1 MKKKKSKKKIII
13 GAAAVL
19 VVAGGV
25 TVAGQRNSTENQIP
39 QVQVVIAEKGDVE
52 EIVDAT
58 GTVGSEEEK
67 TYYSPVNAELKTVSF
82 AQGDVVK
89 KGTKLIEFNTEDLEK
104 DNRKAELNLKSTKYD
119 TKDTRNK
126 SDKAEKKQKDA
137 KKNVQELEKK
147 IKDKKAYVSSLKS
160 QISAAATAAQ
170 REAAAQA
177 IIGAAAVLVVAGG
190 VTVAGQRN
198 STENQIP
205 QVQVV
210 IAEKGD
216 VEEIVDAT
224 GTVGSEE
231 EKTYYS
237 PVNAEL
243 KTVSFAQGD
252 VVKKGTKLIEFN
264 TEDLEK
270 DNRKA
275 ELNLKSTK
283 YDTKDTRNKSDKAE
297 KKQKDAK
304 KNVQELEKKIKDKK
318 AYVSSLKSQI
328 SAAATAAQREAA
340 AQASAQAAAQA
351 QAQQQEAQAKAQAEA
366 KKQEEIQ
373 SKYQAALY
381 TYKTETLPQY
391 QQQLSD
397 LNAQYNQ
404 AQSDYNQADTTYQMA
419 FATWQADPSDENTQ
433 ALDNAETARTQAQLA
448 MQQAQQTYNDL
459 KQQTP
464 KMPVLSDFT
473 ESSADYSWGI
483 SDGSDA
489 DDSDGEDSSSY
500 GYDYSGSD
508 GGTVTAD
515 TSALESALETAS
527 DELAELQS
535 DLASEKAIAEA
546 DSTSLTKEEKEKLK
560 VTDNLSEL
568 DAKSAEE
575 LVKEGKK
582 GITAEFNG
590 IISKADIKQGA
601 AVTQGME
608 LFTIENTD
616 KASVDVTLSKYDY
629 NTVKE
634 GQSVEITLGDNT
646 YQGTVTKMSHIAVQN
661 EKGTPVISA
670 TVSIDNPDEDIFLG
684 VDAKVKIYAASAK
697 NVVTLPVEVVNIGKE
712 GSFCYVI
719 EDGLVTK
726 RNITTGISSEDYVEI
741 TDGIKEGEEVI
752 ADLGDYTE
760 GMEVQAVPEQTGE
773 DADE

>member
-25 TVAGQRNSTENQIP
+25 TVAGQRNSKETQIP
-39 QVQVVIAEKGDVE
+39 QVPVVTAEMGDVE

-82 AQGDVVK
+82 SQGDVIK

-104 DNRKAELNLKSTKYD
+104 DNQKAELNLKSTKYD

-147 IKDKKAYVSSLKS
+147 IKDKKAYVASLKS
-160 QISAAATAAQ
+160 QISAATA
-170 REAAAQA
+170 
-177 IIGAAAVLVVAGG
+177 
-190 VTVAGQRN
+190 
-198 STENQIP
+198 
-205 QVQVV
+205 
-210 IAEKGD
+210 
-216 VEEIVDAT
+216 
-224 GTVGSEE
+224 
-231 EKTYYS
+231 
-237 PVNAEL
+237 
-243 KTVSFAQGD
+243 
-252 VVKKGTKLIEFN
+252 
-264 TEDLEK
+264 
-270 DNRKA
+270 
-275 ELNLKSTK
+275 
-283 YDTKDTRNKSDKAE
+283 
-297 KKQKDAK
+297 
-304 KNVQELEKKIKDKK
+304 
-318 AYVSSLKSQI
+318 
-328 SAAATAAQREAA
+328 AAQREAA

-366 KKQEEIQ
+366 KKQQEIQ
-373 SKYQAALY
+373 RKYQAALN

-391 QQQLSD
+391 QQKLSE
-397 LNAQYNQ
+397 LNSQYNQ
-404 AQSDYNQADTTYQMA
+404 AQSTYNQADTAYQMA
-419 FATWQADPSDENTQ
+419 FATWQADPSDENIQTLN
-433 ALDNAETARTQAQLA
+433 AAETSRTQAQIA
-448 MQQAQQTYNDL
+448 MQQAKQAYEDY

-464 KMPVLSDFT
+464 QMPDLSDFT
-473 ESSADYSWGI
+473 QNSSGSLEEFTDGTEDDISEDDTASGDY
-483 SDGSDA
+483 A
-489 DDSDGEDSSSY
+489 
-500 GYDYSGSD
+500 YSGSD
-508 GGTVTAD
+508 SSAVTAD
-515 TSALESALETAS
+515 TSALESALESAS

-568 DAKSAEE
+568 EAKSAKE
-575 LVKEGKK
+575 LVEEGKK

-590 IISKADIKQGA
+590 IVSKADIKQGA
-601 AVTQGME
+601 AATQGME
-608 LFTIENTD
+608 LFTIQNTD

-629 NTVKE
+629 DTVKE
-634 GQSVEITLGDNT
+634 GQSAEITLGDNT

-670 TVSIDNPDEDIFLG
+670 TVSINDPDDDIFLG
-684 VDAKVKIYAASAK
+684 VDAKVKIHAASAK
-697 NVVTLPVEVVNIGKE
+697 NVVTLPVEVVNIGKD

-726 RNITTGISSEDYVEI
+726 RDITTGISSEDYVEVI
-741 TDGIKEGEEVI
+741 DGIKEGEEVI
-752 ADLGDYTE
+752 SDLGDYTE
-760 GMEVQAVPEQTGE
+760 GMEVQAVSEQTGE

>member
-25 TVAGQRNSTENQIP
+25 TVAGQRDSKETQIP
-39 QVQVVIAEKGDVE
+39 QVPVVTAEMGDVE

-82 AQGDVVK
+82 SQGDVIK

-104 DNRKAELNLKSTKYD
+104 DNQKAELNLKSTKYD

-147 IKDKKAYVSSLKS
+147 IKDKKAYVASLKS
-160 QISAAATAAQ
+160 QISAATA
-170 REAAAQA
+170 
-177 IIGAAAVLVVAGG
+177 
-190 VTVAGQRN
+190 
-198 STENQIP
+198 
-205 QVQVV
+205 
-210 IAEKGD
+210 
-216 VEEIVDAT
+216 
-224 GTVGSEE
+224 
-231 EKTYYS
+231 
-237 PVNAEL
+237 
-243 KTVSFAQGD
+243 
-252 VVKKGTKLIEFN
+252 
-264 TEDLEK
+264 
-270 DNRKA
+270 
-275 ELNLKSTK
+275 
-283 YDTKDTRNKSDKAE
+283 
-297 KKQKDAK
+297 
-304 KNVQELEKKIKDKK
+304 
-318 AYVSSLKSQI
+318 
-328 SAAATAAQREAA
+328 AAQREAA

-366 KKQEEIQ
+366 KKQQEIQ
-373 SKYQAALY
+373 RKYQAALN

-391 QQQLSD
+391 QQKLSE
-397 LNAQYNQ
+397 LNSQYNQ
-404 AQSDYNQADTTYQMA
+404 AQSTYNQADTAYQMA
-419 FATWQADPSDENTQ
+419 FATWQADPSDENIQ
-433 ALDNAETARTQAQLA
+433 ALNAAETSRTQAQIA
-448 MQQAQQTYNDL
+448 MQQAKQAYEDY

-464 KMPVLSDFT
+464 QMPDLSDFT
-473 ESSADYSWGI
+473 QNSSGSLEEFTDGTEDDTSEEDTASGDY
-483 SDGSDA
+483 A
-489 DDSDGEDSSSY
+489 
-500 GYDYSGSD
+500 YSGSD
-508 GGTVTAD
+508 SSAVTAD
-515 TSALESALETAS
+515 TSALESALESAS

-568 DAKSAEE
+568 DAKSAKE
-575 LVKEGKK
+575 LVEEGKK

-590 IISKADIKQGA
+590 IVSKADIKQGA

-608 LFTIENTD
+608 LFTIQNTD

-629 NTVKE
+629 DTVKE
-634 GQSVEITLGDNT
+634 GQSAEITLGDNT

-670 TVSIDNPDEDIFLG
+670 TVSINDPDDDIFLG
-684 VDAKVKIYAASAK
+684 VDAKVKIHAASAK
-697 NVVTLPVEVVNIGKE
+697 NVVTLPVEVVNIGKD

-726 RNITTGISSEDYVEI
+726 RDITTGISSEDYVEVI
-741 TDGIKEGEEVI
+741 DGIKEGEEVI
-752 ADLGDYTE
+752 SDLGDYTE
-760 GMEVQAVPEQTGE
+760 GMEVQAVSEQTGE

>member
-25 TVAGQRNSTENQIP
+25 TVAGQRNSKDTQIP
-39 QVQVVIAEKGDVE
+39 QVPVVTAEMGEVE

-82 AQGDVVK
+82 SQGDVIK

-104 DNRKAELNLKSTKYD
+104 DNQKAELNLKSTKYD

-147 IKDKKAYVSSLKS
+147 IKDKKAYVASLKS
-160 QISAAATAAQ
+160 QISVATA
-170 REAAAQA
+170 
-177 IIGAAAVLVVAGG
+177 
-190 VTVAGQRN
+190 
-198 STENQIP
+198 
-205 QVQVV
+205 
-210 IAEKGD
+210 
-216 VEEIVDAT
+216 
-224 GTVGSEE
+224 
-231 EKTYYS
+231 
-237 PVNAEL
+237 
-243 KTVSFAQGD
+243 
-252 VVKKGTKLIEFN
+252 
-264 TEDLEK
+264 
-270 DNRKA
+270 
-275 ELNLKSTK
+275 
-283 YDTKDTRNKSDKAE
+283 
-297 KKQKDAK
+297 
-304 KNVQELEKKIKDKK
+304 
-318 AYVSSLKSQI
+318 
-328 SAAATAAQREAA
+328 AAQREAA

-366 KKQEEIQ
+366 KKQQEIQ
-373 SKYQAALY
+373 RKYQAALN

-391 QQQLSD
+391 QQKLSE
-397 LNAQYNQ
+397 LNSQYNQ
-404 AQSDYNQADTTYQMA
+404 AQSTYNQADTAYQMA
-419 FATWQADPSDENTQ
+419 FATWQADPSDENIQ
-433 ALDNAETARTQAQLA
+433 ALNAAETSRTQAQIA
-448 MQQAQQTYNDL
+448 MQQAKQAYEDY

-464 KMPVLSDFT
+464 QMPDLADFT
-473 ESSADYSWGI
+473 QNSSGSLEEFTDGTEDDTSEEDTASGDY
-483 SDGSDA
+483 A
-489 DDSDGEDSSSY
+489 
-500 GYDYSGSD
+500 YSGSD
-508 GGTVTAD
+508 SSAVTAD
-515 TSALESALETAS
+515 TSALESALESAS

-568 DAKSAEE
+568 DAKSAKE
-575 LVKEGKK
+575 LVEEGKT

-590 IISKADIKQGA
+590 IVSKADIKQGA

-608 LFTIENTD
+608 LFTIQNTD

-629 NTVKE
+629 DTVKE
-634 GQSVEITLGDNT
+634 GQSAEITLGDNT

-670 TVSIDNPDEDIFLG
+670 TISINDPDDDIFLG
-684 VDAKVKIYAASAK
+684 VDAKVKIHAASAK
-697 NVVTLPVEVVNIGKE
+697 NVVTLPVEVVNIGKD

-726 RNITTGISSEDYVEI
+726 RDITTGISSEDYVEVI
-741 TDGIKEGEEVI
+741 DGIKEGEEVI
-752 ADLGDYTE
+752 SDLGDYTE
-760 GMEVQAVPEQTGE
+760 GMEVQAVSEQTGE

>member
-25 TVAGQRNSTENQIP
+25 TVAGQRNSKDTQIP
-39 QVQVVIAEKGDVE
+39 QVPVVTAEMGEVE

-82 AQGDVVK
+82 SQGDVIK

-104 DNRKAELNLKSTKYD
+104 DNQKAELNLKSTKYD

-147 IKDKKAYVSSLKS
+147 IKDKKAYVASLKS
-160 QISAAATAAQ
+160 QISVATA
-170 REAAAQA
+170 
-177 IIGAAAVLVVAGG
+177 
-190 VTVAGQRN
+190 
-198 STENQIP
+198 
-205 QVQVV
+205 
-210 IAEKGD
+210 
-216 VEEIVDAT
+216 
-224 GTVGSEE
+224 
-231 EKTYYS
+231 
-237 PVNAEL
+237 
-243 KTVSFAQGD
+243 
-252 VVKKGTKLIEFN
+252 
-264 TEDLEK
+264 
-270 DNRKA
+270 
-275 ELNLKSTK
+275 
-283 YDTKDTRNKSDKAE
+283 
-297 KKQKDAK
+297 
-304 KNVQELEKKIKDKK
+304 
-318 AYVSSLKSQI
+318 
-328 SAAATAAQREAA
+328 AAQREAA

-366 KKQEEIQ
+366 KKQQEIQ
-373 SKYQAALY
+373 RKYQAALN

-391 QQQLSD
+391 QQKLSE
-397 LNAQYNQ
+397 LNSQYNQ
-404 AQSDYNQADTTYQMA
+404 AQSTYNQADTAYQMA
-419 FATWQADPSDENTQ
+419 FATWHADPSDENIQ
-433 ALDNAETARTQAQLA
+433 ALNAAETSRTQAQIA
-448 MQQAQQTYNDL
+448 MQQAKQAYEDY

-464 KMPVLSDFT
+464 QMPDLADFT
-473 ESSADYSWGI
+473 QNSSGFLEEFTDGTEDDTSEEDTASGDY
-483 SDGSDA
+483 A
-489 DDSDGEDSSSY
+489 
-500 GYDYSGSD
+500 YSGSD
-508 GGTVTAD
+508 SSAVTAD
-515 TSALESALETAS
+515 TSALESALESAS

-568 DAKSAEE
+568 DAKSAKE
-575 LVKEGKK
+575 LVEEGKK

-590 IISKADIKQGA
+590 IVSKADIKQGA

-608 LFTIENTD
+608 LFTIQNTD

-629 NTVKE
+629 DTVKE
-634 GQSVEITLGDNT
+634 GQSAEITLGDNT

-670 TVSIDNPDEDIFLG
+670 TVSINDPDDDIFLG
-684 VDAKVKIYAASAK
+684 VDAKVKIHAASAK
-697 NVVTLPVEVVNIGKE
+697 NVVTLPVEVVNIGKD

-726 RNITTGISSEDYVEI
+726 RDITTGISSEDYVEVI
-741 TDGIKEGEEVI
+741 DGIKEGEEVI
-752 ADLGDYTE
+752 SDLGDYTE
-760 GMEVQAVPEQTGE
+760 GMEVQAVSEQTGE

>member
-25 TVAGQRNSTENQIP
+25 TVAGQRNSKETQIP
-39 QVQVVIAEKGDVE
+39 QVPVVTAEMGDVE

-82 AQGDVVK
+82 SQGDVIK

-104 DNRKAELNLKSTKYD
+104 DNQKAELNLKSTKYD

-147 IKDKKAYVSSLKS
+147 IKDKKAYVASLKS
-160 QISAAATAAQ
+160 QISAATA
-170 REAAAQA
+170 
-177 IIGAAAVLVVAGG
+177 
-190 VTVAGQRN
+190 
-198 STENQIP
+198 
-205 QVQVV
+205 
-210 IAEKGD
+210 
-216 VEEIVDAT
+216 
-224 GTVGSEE
+224 
-231 EKTYYS
+231 
-237 PVNAEL
+237 
-243 KTVSFAQGD
+243 
-252 VVKKGTKLIEFN
+252 
-264 TEDLEK
+264 
-270 DNRKA
+270 
-275 ELNLKSTK
+275 
-283 YDTKDTRNKSDKAE
+283 
-297 KKQKDAK
+297 
-304 KNVQELEKKIKDKK
+304 
-318 AYVSSLKSQI
+318 
-328 SAAATAAQREAA
+328 AAQREAA

-366 KKQEEIQ
+366 KKQQEIQ
-373 SKYQAALY
+373 RKYQAALN

-391 QQQLSD
+391 QQKLSE
-397 LNAQYNQ
+397 LNSQYNQ
-404 AQSDYNQADTTYQMA
+404 AQSTYNQADTAYQMA
-419 FATWQADPSDENTQ
+419 FATWQADPSDENIQTLN
-433 ALDNAETARTQAQLA
+433 AAETSRTQAQIA
-448 MQQAQQTYNDL
+448 MQQAKQAYEDY

-464 KMPVLSDFT
+464 QMPDLSDFT
-473 ESSADYSWGI
+473 QNSSGSLEEFT
-483 SDGSDA
+483 DGTE
-489 DDSDGEDSSSY
+489 DDSSEDDTASGDY
-500 GYDYSGSD
+500 AYSGSD
-508 GGTVTAD
+508 SSAVTAD
-515 TSALESALETAS
+515 TSALESALESAS

-568 DAKSAEE
+568 DAKSAKE
-575 LVKEGKK
+575 LVEEGKK

-590 IISKADIKQGA
+590 IVSKADIKQGA

-608 LFTIENTD
+608 LFTIQNTD

-629 NTVKE
+629 DTVKE
-634 GQSVEITLGDNT
+634 GQSAEITLGDNT

-670 TVSIDNPDEDIFLG
+670 TVSINDPDDDIFLG
-684 VDAKVKIYAASAK
+684 VDAKVKIHAASAK
-697 NVVTLPVEVVNIGKE
+697 NVVTLPVEVVNIGKD

-726 RNITTGISSEDYVEI
+726 RDITTGISSEDYVEVI
-741 TDGIKEGEEVI
+741 DGIKEGEEVI
-752 ADLGDYTE
+752 SDLGDYTE
-760 GMEVQAVPEQTGE
+760 GMEVQAVSEQTGE

>member
-25 TVAGQRNSTENQIP
+25 TVAGQRNSKETQIP
-39 QVQVVIAEKGDVE
+39 QVPVVTAEMGDVE

-82 AQGDVVK
+82 SQGDVIK

-104 DNRKAELNLKSTKYD
+104 DNQKAELNLKSTKYD

-147 IKDKKAYVSSLKS
+147 IKDKKAYVASLKS
-160 QISAAATAAQ
+160 QISAATA
-170 REAAAQA
+170 
-177 IIGAAAVLVVAGG
+177 
-190 VTVAGQRN
+190 
-198 STENQIP
+198 
-205 QVQVV
+205 
-210 IAEKGD
+210 
-216 VEEIVDAT
+216 
-224 GTVGSEE
+224 
-231 EKTYYS
+231 
-237 PVNAEL
+237 
-243 KTVSFAQGD
+243 
-252 VVKKGTKLIEFN
+252 
-264 TEDLEK
+264 
-270 DNRKA
+270 
-275 ELNLKSTK
+275 
-283 YDTKDTRNKSDKAE
+283 
-297 KKQKDAK
+297 
-304 KNVQELEKKIKDKK
+304 
-318 AYVSSLKSQI
+318 
-328 SAAATAAQREAA
+328 AAQREAA

-366 KKQEEIQ
+366 KKQQEIQ
-373 SKYQAALY
+373 RKYQAALN

-391 QQQLSD
+391 QQKLSE
-397 LNAQYNQ
+397 LNSQYNQ
-404 AQSDYNQADTTYQMA
+404 AQSTYNQADTAYQMA
-419 FATWQADPSDENTQ
+419 FATWQADPSDENIQ
-433 ALDNAETARTQAQLA
+433 ALNAAETSRTQAQIA
-448 MQQAQQTYNDL
+448 MQQAKQAYEDY

-464 KMPVLSDFT
+464 QMPDLADFT
-473 ESSADYSWGI
+473 QNSSGSLEEFTDGTEDDTSEEDTASGDY
-483 SDGSDA
+483 A
-489 DDSDGEDSSSY
+489 
-500 GYDYSGSD
+500 YSGSD
-508 GGTVTAD
+508 SSAVTVD
-515 TSALESALETAS
+515 TSALESALESAS

-568 DAKSAEE
+568 DAKSAKE
-575 LVKEGKK
+575 LVEEGKK

-590 IISKADIKQGA
+590 IVSKVDIKQGA
-601 AVTQGME
+601 AATQGME
-608 LFTIENTD
+608 LFTIQNTD

-629 NTVKE
+629 DTVKE
-634 GQSVEITLGDNT
+634 GQSAEITLGDNT

-670 TVSIDNPDEDIFLG
+670 TVSINDPDDDIFLG
-684 VDAKVKIYAASAK
+684 VDAKVKIHAASAK
-697 NVVTLPVEVVNIGKE
+697 NVVTLPVEVVNIGKD

-719 EDGLVTK
+719 EDGLVMK
-726 RNITTGISSEDYVEI
+726 RDITTGISSEDYVEVI
-741 TDGIKEGEEVI
+741 DGIKEGEEVI
-752 ADLGDYTE
+752 SDLGDYTE
-760 GMEVQAVPEQTGE
+760 GMEVQAVSEQTGE

>member
-25 TVAGQRNSTENQIP
+25 TVAGQRDSKETQIP
-39 QVQVVIAEKGDVE
+39 QVPVVTAEMGDVE

-82 AQGDVVK
+82 SQGDVIK

-104 DNRKAELNLKSTKYD
+104 DNQKAELNLKSTKYD

-147 IKDKKAYVSSLKS
+147 IKDKKAYVASLKS
-160 QISAAATAAQ
+160 QISAATA
-170 REAAAQA
+170 
-177 IIGAAAVLVVAGG
+177 
-190 VTVAGQRN
+190 
-198 STENQIP
+198 
-205 QVQVV
+205 
-210 IAEKGD
+210 
-216 VEEIVDAT
+216 
-224 GTVGSEE
+224 
-231 EKTYYS
+231 
-237 PVNAEL
+237 
-243 KTVSFAQGD
+243 
-252 VVKKGTKLIEFN
+252 
-264 TEDLEK
+264 
-270 DNRKA
+270 
-275 ELNLKSTK
+275 
-283 YDTKDTRNKSDKAE
+283 
-297 KKQKDAK
+297 
-304 KNVQELEKKIKDKK
+304 
-318 AYVSSLKSQI
+318 
-328 SAAATAAQREAA
+328 AAQREAA

-351 QAQQQEAQAKAQAEA
+351 QAQQQEAQVKAQAEA
-366 KKQEEIQ
+366 KKQQEIQ
-373 SKYQAALY
+373 RKYQAALN

-391 QQQLSD
+391 QQKLSE
-397 LNAQYNQ
+397 LNSQYNQ
-404 AQSDYNQADTTYQMA
+404 AQSTYNQADTAYQMA
-419 FATWQADPSDENTQ
+419 FATWQADPSDENIQ
-433 ALDNAETARTQAQLA
+433 ALNAAETSRTQAQIA
-448 MQQAQQTYNDL
+448 MQQAKQAYEDY

-464 KMPVLSDFT
+464 QMPDLSDFT
-473 ESSADYSWGI
+473 QNSSGSLEEFTDGTEDDTSEEDTASGDY
-483 SDGSDA
+483 A
-489 DDSDGEDSSSY
+489 
-500 GYDYSGSD
+500 YSGSD
-508 GGTVTAD
+508 SSAVTAD
-515 TSALESALETAS
+515 TSALESALESAS

-568 DAKSAEE
+568 DAKSAKE
-575 LVKEGKK
+575 LVEEGKK

-590 IISKADIKQGA
+590 IVSKADIKQGA

-608 LFTIENTD
+608 LFTIQNTD

-629 NTVKE
+629 DTVKE
-634 GQSVEITLGDNT
+634 GQSAEITLGDNT

-670 TVSIDNPDEDIFLG
+670 TVSINDPDDDIFLG
-684 VDAKVKIYAASAK
+684 VDAKVKIHAASAK
-697 NVVTLPVEVVNIGKE
+697 NVVTLPVEVVNIGKD

-726 RNITTGISSEDYVEI
+726 RDITTGISSEDYVEVI
-741 TDGIKEGEEVI
+741 DGIKEGEEVI
-752 ADLGDYTE
+752 SDLGDYTE
-760 GMEVQAVPEQTGE
+760 GMEVQAVSEQTGE

>member
-25 TVAGQRNSTENQIP
+25 TVAGQRNSKETQIP
-39 QVQVVIAEKGDVE
+39 QVPVVTAEMGDVE

-82 AQGDVVK
+82 SQGDVIK

-104 DNRKAELNLKSTKYD
+104 DNQKAELNLKSTKYD

-147 IKDKKAYVSSLKS
+147 IKDKKAYVASLKS
-160 QISAAATAAQ
+160 QISAATA
-170 REAAAQA
+170 
-177 IIGAAAVLVVAGG
+177 
-190 VTVAGQRN
+190 
-198 STENQIP
+198 
-205 QVQVV
+205 
-210 IAEKGD
+210 
-216 VEEIVDAT
+216 
-224 GTVGSEE
+224 
-231 EKTYYS
+231 
-237 PVNAEL
+237 
-243 KTVSFAQGD
+243 
-252 VVKKGTKLIEFN
+252 
-264 TEDLEK
+264 
-270 DNRKA
+270 
-275 ELNLKSTK
+275 
-283 YDTKDTRNKSDKAE
+283 
-297 KKQKDAK
+297 
-304 KNVQELEKKIKDKK
+304 
-318 AYVSSLKSQI
+318 
-328 SAAATAAQREAA
+328 AAQREAA

-366 KKQEEIQ
+366 KKQQEIQ
-373 SKYQAALY
+373 RKYQAALN

-391 QQQLSD
+391 QQKLSE
-397 LNAQYNQ
+397 LNSQYNQ
-404 AQSDYNQADTTYQMA
+404 AQSTYNQADTAYQMA
-419 FATWQADPSDENTQ
+419 FATWQADPSDENIQ
-433 ALDNAETARTQAQLA
+433 ALNAAETSRTQAQIA
-448 MQQAQQTYNDL
+448 MQQAKQAYEDY

-464 KMPVLSDFT
+464 QMPDLSDFT
-473 ESSADYSWGI
+473 QNSSGFLEEFTDGTEDDTSEEDTASGDY
-483 SDGSDA
+483 A
-489 DDSDGEDSSSY
+489 
-500 GYDYSGSD
+500 YSGSD
-508 GGTVTAD
+508 SSAVTAD
-515 TSALESALETAS
+515 TSALESALESAS

-568 DAKSAEE
+568 DAKSAKE
-575 LVKEGKK
+575 LVEEGKK

-590 IISKADIKQGA
+590 IVSKADIKQGA

-608 LFTIENTD
+608 LFTIQNTD

-629 NTVKE
+629 DTVKE
-634 GQSVEITLGDNT
+634 GQSAEITLGDNT

-670 TVSIDNPDEDIFLG
+670 TVSINDPDDDIFLG
-684 VDAKVKIYAASAK
+684 VDAKVKIHAASAK
-697 NVVTLPVEVVNIGKE
+697 NVVTLPVEVVNIGKD

-726 RNITTGISSEDYVEI
+726 RDITTGISSEDYVEVI
-741 TDGIKEGEEVI
+741 DGIKEGEEVI
-752 ADLGDYTE
+752 SDLGDYTE
-760 GMEVQAVPEQTGE
+760 GMEVQAVSEQTGE

>member
-25 TVAGQRNSTENQIP
+25 TVAGQRNSKETQIP
-39 QVQVVIAEKGDVE
+39 QVPVVTAEMGEVE

-82 AQGDVVK
+82 SQGDVIK

-104 DNRKAELNLKSTKYD
+104 DNQKAELNLKSTKYD

-147 IKDKKAYVSSLKS
+147 IKDKKAYVASLKS
-160 QISAAATAAQ
+160 QISVATA
-170 REAAAQA
+170 
-177 IIGAAAVLVVAGG
+177 
-190 VTVAGQRN
+190 
-198 STENQIP
+198 
-205 QVQVV
+205 
-210 IAEKGD
+210 
-216 VEEIVDAT
+216 
-224 GTVGSEE
+224 
-231 EKTYYS
+231 
-237 PVNAEL
+237 
-243 KTVSFAQGD
+243 
-252 VVKKGTKLIEFN
+252 
-264 TEDLEK
+264 
-270 DNRKA
+270 
-275 ELNLKSTK
+275 
-283 YDTKDTRNKSDKAE
+283 
-297 KKQKDAK
+297 
-304 KNVQELEKKIKDKK
+304 
-318 AYVSSLKSQI
+318 
-328 SAAATAAQREAA
+328 AAQREAA

-366 KKQEEIQ
+366 KKQQEIQ
-373 SKYQAALY
+373 RKYQAALN

-391 QQQLSD
+391 QQKLSE
-397 LNAQYNQ
+397 LNSQYNQ
-404 AQSDYNQADTTYQMA
+404 AQSTYNQADTAYQMA
-419 FATWQADPSDENTQ
+419 FATWQADPSDENIQ
-433 ALDNAETARTQAQLA
+433 ALNAAETSRTQAQIA
-448 MQQAQQTYNDL
+448 MQQAKQAYEDY

-464 KMPVLSDFT
+464 QMPDLADFT
-473 ESSADYSWGI
+473 QNSSGSLEEFTDGTEDDTSEEDTASGDY
-483 SDGSDA
+483 A
-489 DDSDGEDSSSY
+489 
-500 GYDYSGSD
+500 YSGSD
-508 GGTVTAD
+508 SSAVTAD
-515 TSALESALETAS
+515 TSALESALESAS

-568 DAKSAEE
+568 DAKSAKE
-575 LVKEGKK
+575 LVEEGKK

-590 IISKADIKQGA
+590 IVSKADIKQGA

-608 LFTIENTD
+608 LFTIQNTD

-629 NTVKE
+629 DTVKE
-634 GQSVEITLGDNT
+634 GQSAEITLGDNT

-670 TVSIDNPDEDIFLG
+670 TVSINDPDDDIFLG
-684 VDAKVKIYAASAK
+684 VDAKVKIHAASAK
-697 NVVTLPVEVVNIGKE
+697 NVVTLPVEVVNIGKD

-726 RNITTGISSEDYVEI
+726 RDITTGISSEDYVEVI
-741 TDGIKEGEEVI
+741 DGIKEGEEVI
-752 ADLGDYTE
+752 SDLGDYTE
-760 GMEVQAVPEQTGE
+760 GMEVQAVSEQTGE

>member
-25 TVAGQRNSTENQIP
+25 TVAGQRNSKETQIP
-39 QVQVVIAEKGDVE
+39 QVPVVTAEMGDVE

-82 AQGDVVK
+82 SQGDVIK

-104 DNRKAELNLKSTKYD
+104 DNQKAELNLKSTKYD

-147 IKDKKAYVSSLKS
+147 IKDKKAYVASLKS
-160 QISAAATAAQ
+160 QISAATA
-170 REAAAQA
+170 
-177 IIGAAAVLVVAGG
+177 
-190 VTVAGQRN
+190 
-198 STENQIP
+198 
-205 QVQVV
+205 
-210 IAEKGD
+210 
-216 VEEIVDAT
+216 
-224 GTVGSEE
+224 
-231 EKTYYS
+231 
-237 PVNAEL
+237 
-243 KTVSFAQGD
+243 
-252 VVKKGTKLIEFN
+252 
-264 TEDLEK
+264 
-270 DNRKA
+270 
-275 ELNLKSTK
+275 
-283 YDTKDTRNKSDKAE
+283 
-297 KKQKDAK
+297 
-304 KNVQELEKKIKDKK
+304 
-318 AYVSSLKSQI
+318 
-328 SAAATAAQREAA
+328 AAQREAA

-366 KKQEEIQ
+366 KKQQEIQ
-373 SKYQAALY
+373 RKYQAALN

-391 QQQLSD
+391 QQKLSE
-397 LNAQYNQ
+397 LNSQYNQ
-404 AQSDYNQADTTYQMA
+404 AQSTYNQADTAYQMA
-419 FATWQADPSDENTQ
+419 FATWQADPSDENIQ
-433 ALDNAETARTQAQLA
+433 ALNAAETSRTQAQIA
-448 MQQAQQTYNDL
+448 MQQAKQVYEDY

-464 KMPVLSDFT
+464 QMPDLADFT
-473 ESSADYSWGI
+473 QNSSGFLEEFTDGTEDDTSEEDTASGDY
-483 SDGSDA
+483 A
-489 DDSDGEDSSSY
+489 
-500 GYDYSGSD
+500 YSGSD
-508 GGTVTAD
+508 SSAVTAD
-515 TSALESALETAS
+515 TSALESALESAS

-568 DAKSAEE
+568 DAKSAKE
-575 LVKEGKK
+575 LVEEGKK

-590 IISKADIKQGA
+590 IVSKADIKQGA

-608 LFTIENTD
+608 LFTIQNTD

-629 NTVKE
+629 DTVKE
-634 GQSVEITLGDNT
+634 GQSAEITLGDNT

-670 TVSIDNPDEDIFLG
+670 TVSINDPDDDIFLG
-684 VDAKVKIYAASAK
+684 VDAKVKIHAASAK
-697 NVVTLPVEVVNIGKE
+697 NVVTLPVEVVNIGKD

-726 RNITTGISSEDYVEI
+726 RDITTGISSEDYVEVI
-741 TDGIKEGEEVI
+741 DGIKEGEEVI
-752 ADLGDYTE
+752 SDLGDYTE
-760 GMEVQAVPEQTGE
+760 GMEVQAVSEQTGE

>member
-25 TVAGQRNSTENQIP
+25 TVAGQRNSKDTQIP
-39 QVQVVIAEKGDVE
+39 QVPVVTAEMGDVE

-82 AQGDVVK
+82 SQGDVIK

-104 DNRKAELNLKSTKYD
+104 DNQKAELNLKSTKYD

-147 IKDKKAYVSSLKS
+147 IKDKKAYVASLKS
-160 QISAAATAAQ
+160 QISVATA
-170 REAAAQA
+170 
-177 IIGAAAVLVVAGG
+177 
-190 VTVAGQRN
+190 
-198 STENQIP
+198 
-205 QVQVV
+205 
-210 IAEKGD
+210 
-216 VEEIVDAT
+216 
-224 GTVGSEE
+224 
-231 EKTYYS
+231 
-237 PVNAEL
+237 
-243 KTVSFAQGD
+243 
-252 VVKKGTKLIEFN
+252 
-264 TEDLEK
+264 
-270 DNRKA
+270 
-275 ELNLKSTK
+275 
-283 YDTKDTRNKSDKAE
+283 
-297 KKQKDAK
+297 
-304 KNVQELEKKIKDKK
+304 
-318 AYVSSLKSQI
+318 
-328 SAAATAAQREAA
+328 AAQREAA

-366 KKQEEIQ
+366 KKQQEIQ
-373 SKYQAALY
+373 RKYQAALN

-391 QQQLSD
+391 QQKLSE
-397 LNAQYNQ
+397 LNSQYNQ
-404 AQSDYNQADTTYQMA
+404 AQSTYNQADTAYQMA
-419 FATWQADPSDENTQ
+419 FATWQADPSDENIQ
-433 ALDNAETARTQAQLA
+433 ALNAAETSRTQAQIA
-448 MQQAQQTYNDL
+448 MQQAKQAYEDY

-464 KMPVLSDFT
+464 QMPDLADFT
-473 ESSADYSWGI
+473 QNSSGSLEEFT
-483 SDGSDA
+483 DGTE
-489 DDSDGEDSSSY
+489 DDSSEDDTASGDY
-500 GYDYSGSD
+500 AYSGSD
-508 GGTVTAD
+508 SSAVTAD
-515 TSALESALETAS
+515 TSALESALESAS

-568 DAKSAEE
+568 DAKSAKE
-575 LVKEGKK
+575 LVEEGKK

-590 IISKADIKQGA
+590 IVSKADIKQGA

-608 LFTIENTD
+608 LFTIQNTD

-629 NTVKE
+629 DTVKE
-634 GQSVEITLGDNT
+634 GQSAEITLGDNT

-670 TVSIDNPDEDIFLG
+670 TVSINDPDDDIFLG
-684 VDAKVKIYAASAK
+684 VDAKVKIHAASAK
-697 NVVTLPVEVVNIGKE
+697 NVVTLPVEVVNIGKD

-726 RNITTGISSEDYVEI
+726 RDITTGISSEDYVEVI
-741 TDGIKEGEEVI
+741 DGIKEGEEVI
-752 ADLGDYTE
+752 SDLGDYTE
-760 GMEVQAVPEQTGE
+760 GMEVQAVSEQTGE

>member
-25 TVAGQRNSTENQIP
+25 TVAGQRNSKETQIP
-39 QVQVVIAEKGDVE
+39 QVPVVTAEMGDVE

-82 AQGDVVK
+82 SQGDVIK

-104 DNRKAELNLKSTKYD
+104 DNQKAELNLKSTKYD

-147 IKDKKAYVSSLKS
+147 IKDKKAYVASLKS
-160 QISAAATAAQ
+160 QISAATA
-170 REAAAQA
+170 
-177 IIGAAAVLVVAGG
+177 
-190 VTVAGQRN
+190 
-198 STENQIP
+198 
-205 QVQVV
+205 
-210 IAEKGD
+210 
-216 VEEIVDAT
+216 
-224 GTVGSEE
+224 
-231 EKTYYS
+231 
-237 PVNAEL
+237 
-243 KTVSFAQGD
+243 
-252 VVKKGTKLIEFN
+252 
-264 TEDLEK
+264 
-270 DNRKA
+270 
-275 ELNLKSTK
+275 
-283 YDTKDTRNKSDKAE
+283 
-297 KKQKDAK
+297 
-304 KNVQELEKKIKDKK
+304 
-318 AYVSSLKSQI
+318 
-328 SAAATAAQREAA
+328 AAQREAA

-366 KKQEEIQ
+366 KKQQEIQ
-373 SKYQAALY
+373 RKYQAALN

-391 QQQLSD
+391 QQKLSE
-397 LNAQYNQ
+397 LNSQYNQ
-404 AQSDYNQADTTYQMA
+404 AQSTYNQADTAYQMA
-419 FATWQADPSDENTQ
+419 FATWQADPSDENIQ
-433 ALDNAETARTQAQLA
+433 ALNAAETSRTQAQIA
-448 MQQAQQTYNDL
+448 MQQAKQVYEDY

-464 KMPVLSDFT
+464 QMPDLTDFT
-473 ESSADYSWGI
+473 QNSSGSLEEFTDGTEDDTSEEDTASGDY
-483 SDGSDA
+483 A
-489 DDSDGEDSSSY
+489 
-500 GYDYSGSD
+500 YSGSD
-508 GGTVTAD
+508 SSAVTAD
-515 TSALESALETAS
+515 TSALESALESAS

-568 DAKSAEE
+568 DAKSAKE
-575 LVKEGKK
+575 LVEEGKK

-590 IISKADIKQGA
+590 IVSKADIKQGA

-608 LFTIENTD
+608 LFTIQNTD

-629 NTVKE
+629 DTVKE
-634 GQSVEITLGDNT
+634 GQSAEITLGDNT

-670 TVSIDNPDEDIFLG
+670 TVSINDPDDDIFLG
-684 VDAKVKIYAASAK
+684 VDAKVKIHAASAK
-697 NVVTLPVEVVNIGKE
+697 NVVTLPVEVVNIGKD

-726 RNITTGISSEDYVEI
+726 RDITTGISSEDYVEVI
-741 TDGIKEGEEVI
+741 DGIKEGEEVI
-752 ADLGDYTE
+752 SDLGDYTE
-760 GMEVQAVPEQTGE
+760 GMEVQAVSEQTGE

>member
-25 TVAGQRNSTENQIP
+25 TVAGQRNSKETQIP
-39 QVQVVIAEKGDVE
+39 QVPVVTAEMGDVE

-82 AQGDVVK
+82 SQGDVIK

-104 DNRKAELNLKSTKYD
+104 DNQKAELNLKSTKYD

-147 IKDKKAYVSSLKS
+147 IKDKKAYVASLKS
-160 QISAAATAAQ
+160 QISAATA
-170 REAAAQA
+170 
-177 IIGAAAVLVVAGG
+177 
-190 VTVAGQRN
+190 
-198 STENQIP
+198 
-205 QVQVV
+205 
-210 IAEKGD
+210 
-216 VEEIVDAT
+216 
-224 GTVGSEE
+224 
-231 EKTYYS
+231 
-237 PVNAEL
+237 
-243 KTVSFAQGD
+243 
-252 VVKKGTKLIEFN
+252 
-264 TEDLEK
+264 
-270 DNRKA
+270 
-275 ELNLKSTK
+275 
-283 YDTKDTRNKSDKAE
+283 
-297 KKQKDAK
+297 
-304 KNVQELEKKIKDKK
+304 
-318 AYVSSLKSQI
+318 
-328 SAAATAAQREAA
+328 AAQREAA

-366 KKQEEIQ
+366 KKQQEIQ
-373 SKYQAALY
+373 RKYQAALN

-391 QQQLSD
+391 QQKLSE
-397 LNAQYNQ
+397 LNSQYNQ
-404 AQSDYNQADTTYQMA
+404 AQSTYNQADTAYQME
-419 FATWQADPSDENTQ
+419 FATWQADPSDENIQ
-433 ALDNAETARTQAQLA
+433 ALNAAETSRTQAQIA
-448 MQQAQQTYNDL
+448 MQQAKQAYEDY

-464 KMPVLSDFT
+464 QMPDLSDFT
-473 ESSADYSWGI
+473 QNSSGSLEEFTDGTEDDTSEEDTASGDY
-483 SDGSDA
+483 A
-489 DDSDGEDSSSY
+489 
-500 GYDYSGSD
+500 YSGSD
-508 GGTVTAD
+508 SSAVTAD
-515 TSALESALETAS
+515 TSALESALESAS

-568 DAKSAEE
+568 DAKSAKE
-575 LVKEGKK
+575 LVEEGKK

-590 IISKADIKQGA
+590 IVSKADIKQGA

-608 LFTIENTD
+608 LFTIQNTD

-629 NTVKE
+629 DTVKE
-634 GQSVEITLGDNT
+634 GQSAEITLGDNT

-670 TVSIDNPDEDIFLG
+670 TVSINDPDDDIFLG
-684 VDAKVKIYAASAK
+684 VDAKVKIHAASAK
-697 NVVTLPVEVVNIGKE
+697 NVVTLPVEVVNIGKD

-726 RNITTGISSEDYVEI
+726 RDITTGISSEDYVEVI
-741 TDGIKEGEEVI
+741 DGIKEGEEVI
-752 ADLGDYTE
+752 SDLGDYTE
-760 GMEVQAVPEQTGE
+760 GMEVQAVSEQTGE

>member
-1 MKKKKSKKKIII
+1 
-13 GAAAVL
+13 
-19 VVAGGV
+19 
-25 TVAGQRNSTENQIP
+25 
-39 QVQVVIAEKGDVE
+39 
-52 EIVDAT
+52 
-58 GTVGSEEEK
+58 
-67 TYYSPVNAELKTVSF
+67 
-82 AQGDVVK
+82 
-89 KGTKLIEFNTEDLEK
+89 
-104 DNRKAELNLKSTKYD
+104 
-119 TKDTRNK
+119 
-126 SDKAEKKQKDA
+126 
-137 KKNVQELEKK
+137 
-147 IKDKKAYVSSLKS
+147 
-160 QISAAATAAQ
+160 
-170 REAAAQA
+170 
-177 IIGAAAVLVVAGG
+177 
-190 VTVAGQRN
+190 
-198 STENQIP
+198 
-205 QVQVV
+205 
-210 IAEKGD
+210 
-216 VEEIVDAT
+216 
-224 GTVGSEE
+224 
-231 EKTYYS
+231 
-237 PVNAEL
+237 
-243 KTVSFAQGD
+243 
-252 VVKKGTKLIEFN
+252 
-264 TEDLEK
+264 
-270 DNRKA
+270 
-275 ELNLKSTK
+275 
-283 YDTKDTRNKSDKAE
+283 
-297 KKQKDAK
+297 
-304 KNVQELEKKIKDKK
+304 
-318 AYVSSLKSQI
+318 
-328 SAAATAAQREAA
+328 
-340 AQASAQAAAQA
+340 
-351 QAQQQEAQAKAQAEA
+351 
-366 KKQEEIQ
+366 
-373 SKYQAALY
+373 
-381 TYKTETLPQY
+381 
-391 QQQLSD
+391 
-397 LNAQYNQ
+397 
-404 AQSDYNQADTTYQMA
+404 MA
-419 FATWQADPSDENTQ
+419 FAIWQADPSDENTQ
-433 ALDNAETARTQAQLA
+433 ALDNAEAARTQAQLA

-473 ESSADYSWGI
+473 ESSPDYSWGI

-489 DDSDGEDSSSY
+489 DDSDGEDSSSS
-500 GYDYSGSD
+500 GYDYSGSE

-535 DLASEKAIAEA
+535 DLASEKAVAEA

-646 YQGTVTKMSHIAVQN
+646 YQGTVIKMSHIAVQN

-670 TVSIDNPDEDIFLG
+670 TVSIDDPDEDIFLG

>member
-25 TVAGQRNSTENQIP
+25 TVAGQRNSKDTQIP
-39 QVQVVIAEKGDVE
+39 QVPVVTAEMGEVE

-82 AQGDVVK
+82 SQGDVIK

-104 DNRKAELNLKSTKYD
+104 DNQKAELNLKSTKYD

-147 IKDKKAYVSSLKS
+147 IKDKKAYVASLKS
-160 QISAAATAAQ
+160 QISVATA
-170 REAAAQA
+170 
-177 IIGAAAVLVVAGG
+177 
-190 VTVAGQRN
+190 
-198 STENQIP
+198 
-205 QVQVV
+205 
-210 IAEKGD
+210 
-216 VEEIVDAT
+216 
-224 GTVGSEE
+224 
-231 EKTYYS
+231 
-237 PVNAEL
+237 
-243 KTVSFAQGD
+243 
-252 VVKKGTKLIEFN
+252 
-264 TEDLEK
+264 
-270 DNRKA
+270 
-275 ELNLKSTK
+275 
-283 YDTKDTRNKSDKAE
+283 
-297 KKQKDAK
+297 
-304 KNVQELEKKIKDKK
+304 
-318 AYVSSLKSQI
+318 
-328 SAAATAAQREAA
+328 AAQREAA

-366 KKQEEIQ
+366 KKQQEIQ
-373 SKYQAALY
+373 RKYQAALN

-391 QQQLSD
+391 QQKLSE
-397 LNAQYNQ
+397 LNSQYNQ
-404 AQSDYNQADTTYQMA
+404 AQSTYNQADTAYQMA
-419 FATWQADPSDENTQ
+419 FATWQADPSDENIQ
-433 ALDNAETARTQAQLA
+433 ALNAAETSRTQAQIA
-448 MQQAQQTYNDL
+448 MQQAKQAYEDY

-464 KMPVLSDFT
+464 QMPDLADFT
-473 ESSADYSWGI
+473 QNSFGSLEEFTDGTEDDTSEEDTASGDY
-483 SDGSDA
+483 A
-489 DDSDGEDSSSY
+489 
-500 GYDYSGSD
+500 YSGSD
-508 GGTVTAD
+508 SSAVTAD
-515 TSALESALETAS
+515 TSALESALESAS

-568 DAKSAEE
+568 DAKSAKE
-575 LVKEGKK
+575 LVEEGKK

-590 IISKADIKQGA
+590 IVSKADIKQGA

-608 LFTIENTD
+608 LFTIQNTD

-629 NTVKE
+629 DTVKE
-634 GQSVEITLGDNT
+634 GQSAEITLGDNT

-670 TVSIDNPDEDIFLG
+670 TISINDPDDDIFLG
-684 VDAKVKIYAASAK
+684 VDAKVKIHAASAK
-697 NVVTLPVEVVNIGKE
+697 NVVTLPVEVVNIGKD

-726 RNITTGISSEDYVEI
+726 RDITTGISSEDYVEVI
-741 TDGIKEGEEVI
+741 DGIKEGEEVI
-752 ADLGDYTE
+752 SDLGDYTE
-760 GMEVQAVPEQTGE
+760 GMEVQAVSEQTGE

>member
-25 TVAGQRNSTENQIP
+25 TVAGQRNSKETQIP
-39 QVQVVIAEKGDVE
+39 QVPVVTAEMGDVE

-82 AQGDVVK
+82 SQGDVIK

-104 DNRKAELNLKSTKYD
+104 DNQKAELNLKSTKYD

-147 IKDKKAYVSSLKS
+147 IKDKKAYVASLKS
-160 QISAAATAAQ
+160 QISAATA
-170 REAAAQA
+170 
-177 IIGAAAVLVVAGG
+177 
-190 VTVAGQRN
+190 
-198 STENQIP
+198 
-205 QVQVV
+205 
-210 IAEKGD
+210 
-216 VEEIVDAT
+216 
-224 GTVGSEE
+224 
-231 EKTYYS
+231 
-237 PVNAEL
+237 
-243 KTVSFAQGD
+243 
-252 VVKKGTKLIEFN
+252 
-264 TEDLEK
+264 
-270 DNRKA
+270 
-275 ELNLKSTK
+275 
-283 YDTKDTRNKSDKAE
+283 
-297 KKQKDAK
+297 
-304 KNVQELEKKIKDKK
+304 
-318 AYVSSLKSQI
+318 
-328 SAAATAAQREAA
+328 AAQREAA

-366 KKQEEIQ
+366 KKQQEIQ
-373 SKYQAALY
+373 RKYQAALN

-391 QQQLSD
+391 QQKLSE
-397 LNAQYNQ
+397 LNSQYNQ
-404 AQSDYNQADTTYQMA
+404 AQSTYNQADTAYQMA
-419 FATWQADPSDENTQ
+419 FATWQADPSDENIQ
-433 ALDNAETARTQAQLA
+433 ALNAAETSRTQAQIA
-448 MQQAQQTYNDL
+448 MQQAKQAYEDY

-464 KMPVLSDFT
+464 QMPDLSDFT
-473 ESSADYSWGI
+473 QNSSGSLEEFTDGTEDDTSEEDTASGDY
-483 SDGSDA
+483 A
-489 DDSDGEDSSSY
+489 
-500 GYDYSGSD
+500 YSGSD
-508 GGTVTAD
+508 SSAVTAD
-515 TSALESALETAS
+515 TSALESALESAS

-568 DAKSAEE
+568 DAKSAKE
-575 LVKEGKK
+575 LVEEGKK

-590 IISKADIKQGA
+590 IVSKADIKQGA

-608 LFTIENTD
+608 LFTIQNTD

-629 NTVKE
+629 DTVKE
-634 GQSVEITLGDNT
+634 GQSAEITLGDNT

-670 TVSIDNPDEDIFLG
+670 TVSINDPDDDIFLG
-684 VDAKVKIYAASAK
+684 VDAKVKIHAASAK
-697 NVVTLPVEVVNIGKE
+697 NVVTLPVEVVNIGKD

-726 RNITTGISSEDYVEI
+726 RDITTGISSEDYVEVI
-741 TDGIKEGEEVI
+741 DGIKEGEEVI
-752 ADLGDYTE
+752 SDLGDYTE
-760 GMEVQAVPEQTGE
+760 GMEVQAVSEQTGE
-773 DADE
+773 DANE

>member
-25 TVAGQRNSTENQIP
+25 TVAGQRNSKETQIP
-39 QVQVVIAEKGDVE
+39 QVPVVTAEMGDVE

-82 AQGDVVK
+82 SQGDVIK

-104 DNRKAELNLKSTKYD
+104 DNQKAELNLKSTKYD

-147 IKDKKAYVSSLKS
+147 IKDKKAYVASLKS
-160 QISAAATAAQ
+160 QISAATA
-170 REAAAQA
+170 
-177 IIGAAAVLVVAGG
+177 
-190 VTVAGQRN
+190 
-198 STENQIP
+198 
-205 QVQVV
+205 
-210 IAEKGD
+210 
-216 VEEIVDAT
+216 
-224 GTVGSEE
+224 
-231 EKTYYS
+231 
-237 PVNAEL
+237 
-243 KTVSFAQGD
+243 
-252 VVKKGTKLIEFN
+252 
-264 TEDLEK
+264 
-270 DNRKA
+270 
-275 ELNLKSTK
+275 
-283 YDTKDTRNKSDKAE
+283 
-297 KKQKDAK
+297 
-304 KNVQELEKKIKDKK
+304 
-318 AYVSSLKSQI
+318 
-328 SAAATAAQREAA
+328 AAQREAA

-366 KKQEEIQ
+366 KKQQEIQ
-373 SKYQAALY
+373 RKYQAALN

-391 QQQLSD
+391 QQKLSE
-397 LNAQYNQ
+397 LNSQYNQ
-404 AQSDYNQADTTYQMA
+404 AQSIYNQADTAYQMA
-419 FATWQADPSDENTQ
+419 FATWQADPSDENIQ
-433 ALDNAETARTQAQLA
+433 ALNAAETSRTQAQIA
-448 MQQAQQTYNDL
+448 MQQAKQAYEDY

-464 KMPVLSDFT
+464 QMPDLADFT
-473 ESSADYSWGI
+473 QNSSGSLEEFTDGTEDDTSEEDTASGDY
-483 SDGSDA
+483 A
-489 DDSDGEDSSSY
+489 
-500 GYDYSGSD
+500 YSGSD
-508 GGTVTAD
+508 SSAVTAD
-515 TSALESALETAS
+515 TSALESALESAS

-568 DAKSAEE
+568 DAKSAKE
-575 LVKEGKK
+575 LVEEGKK

-590 IISKADIKQGA
+590 IVSKADIKQGA

-608 LFTIENTD
+608 IFTIQNTD

-629 NTVKE
+629 DTVKE
-634 GQSVEITLGDNT
+634 GQSAEITLGDNT

-670 TVSIDNPDEDIFLG
+670 TVSINDPDDDIFLG
-684 VDAKVKIYAASAK
+684 VDAKVKIHAASAK
-697 NVVTLPVEVVNIGKE
+697 NVVTLPVEVVNIGKD

-726 RNITTGISSEDYVEI
+726 RDITTGISSEDYVEVI
-741 TDGIKEGEEVI
+741 DGIKEGEEVI
-752 ADLGDYTE
+752 SDLGDYTE
-760 GMEVQAVPEQTGE
+760 GMEVQAVSEQTGE

>member
-25 TVAGQRNSTENQIP
+25 TVAGQRNSKETQIP
-39 QVQVVIAEKGDVE
+39 QVPVVTAGMGDVE

-82 AQGDVVK
+82 SQGDVIK

-104 DNRKAELNLKSTKYD
+104 DNQKAELNLKSTKYD

-147 IKDKKAYVSSLKS
+147 IKDKKAYVASLKS
-160 QISAAATAAQ
+160 QISVATA
-170 REAAAQA
+170 
-177 IIGAAAVLVVAGG
+177 
-190 VTVAGQRN
+190 
-198 STENQIP
+198 
-205 QVQVV
+205 
-210 IAEKGD
+210 
-216 VEEIVDAT
+216 
-224 GTVGSEE
+224 
-231 EKTYYS
+231 
-237 PVNAEL
+237 
-243 KTVSFAQGD
+243 
-252 VVKKGTKLIEFN
+252 
-264 TEDLEK
+264 
-270 DNRKA
+270 
-275 ELNLKSTK
+275 
-283 YDTKDTRNKSDKAE
+283 
-297 KKQKDAK
+297 
-304 KNVQELEKKIKDKK
+304 
-318 AYVSSLKSQI
+318 
-328 SAAATAAQREAA
+328 AAQREAA

-366 KKQEEIQ
+366 KKQQEIQ
-373 SKYQAALY
+373 RKYQAALN

-391 QQQLSD
+391 QQKLSE
-397 LNAQYNQ
+397 LNSQYNQ
-404 AQSDYNQADTTYQMA
+404 AQSTYNQADTAYQMA
-419 FATWQADPSDENTQ
+419 FATWQADPSDENIQ
-433 ALDNAETARTQAQLA
+433 ALNAAETSRTQAQIA
-448 MQQAQQTYNDL
+448 MQQAKQAYEDY

-464 KMPVLSDFT
+464 QMPDLADFT
-473 ESSADYSWGI
+473 QNSSGSLEEFTDGTEDDTSEEDTASGDY
-483 SDGSDA
+483 A
-489 DDSDGEDSSSY
+489 
-500 GYDYSGSD
+500 YSGSD
-508 GGTVTAD
+508 SSAVTAD
-515 TSALESALETAS
+515 TSALESALESAS

-568 DAKSAEE
+568 DAKSAKE
-575 LVKEGKK
+575 LVEEGKK

-590 IISKADIKQGA
+590 IVSKADIKQGA

-608 LFTIENTD
+608 LFTIQNTD

-629 NTVKE
+629 DTVKE
-634 GQSVEITLGDNT
+634 GQSAEITLGDNT

-670 TVSIDNPDEDIFLG
+670 TISINDPDDDIFLG
-684 VDAKVKIYAASAK
+684 VDAKVKIHAASAK
-697 NVVTLPVEVVNIGKE
+697 NVVTLPVEVVNIGKD

-726 RNITTGISSEDYVEI
+726 RDITTGISSEDYVEVI
-741 TDGIKEGEEVI
+741 DGIKEGEEVI
-752 ADLGDYTE
+752 SDLGDYTE
-760 GMEVQAVPEQTGE
+760 GMEVQAVSEQTGE

>member
-25 TVAGQRNSTENQIP
+25 TVAGQRNSKETQIP
-39 QVQVVIAEKGDVE
+39 QVPVVTAEMGDVE

-82 AQGDVVK
+82 SQGDVIK

-104 DNRKAELNLKSTKYD
+104 DNQKAELNLKSTKYD

-147 IKDKKAYVSSLKS
+147 IKDKKAYVASLKS
-160 QISAAATAAQ
+160 QISAATA
-170 REAAAQA
+170 
-177 IIGAAAVLVVAGG
+177 
-190 VTVAGQRN
+190 
-198 STENQIP
+198 
-205 QVQVV
+205 
-210 IAEKGD
+210 
-216 VEEIVDAT
+216 
-224 GTVGSEE
+224 
-231 EKTYYS
+231 
-237 PVNAEL
+237 
-243 KTVSFAQGD
+243 
-252 VVKKGTKLIEFN
+252 
-264 TEDLEK
+264 
-270 DNRKA
+270 
-275 ELNLKSTK
+275 
-283 YDTKDTRNKSDKAE
+283 
-297 KKQKDAK
+297 
-304 KNVQELEKKIKDKK
+304 
-318 AYVSSLKSQI
+318 
-328 SAAATAAQREAA
+328 AAQREAA

-366 KKQEEIQ
+366 KKQQEIQ
-373 SKYQAALY
+373 RKYQAALN

-391 QQQLSD
+391 QQKLSE
-397 LNAQYNQ
+397 LNSQYNQ
-404 AQSDYNQADTTYQMA
+404 AQSTYNQADTAYQMA
-419 FATWQADPSDENTQ
+419 FATWQADPSDENIQ
-433 ALDNAETARTQAQLA
+433 ALNAAETSRTQAQIA
-448 MQQAQQTYNDL
+448 MQQAKQAYEDY

-464 KMPVLSDFT
+464 QMPDLSDFT
-473 ESSADYSWGI
+473 QNSSGSLEEFTDGTEDDTSEDDTASGDY
-483 SDGSDA
+483 A
-489 DDSDGEDSSSY
+489 
-500 GYDYSGSD
+500 YSGSD
-508 GGTVTAD
+508 SSAVTAD
-515 TSALESALETAS
+515 TSALESALESAS

-568 DAKSAEE
+568 DAKSAKE
-575 LVKEGKK
+575 LVEEGKK

-590 IISKADIKQGA
+590 IVSKADIKQGA

-608 LFTIENTD
+608 LFTIQNTD

-629 NTVKE
+629 DTVKE
-634 GQSVEITLGDNT
+634 GQSAEITLGNNT

-670 TVSIDNPDEDIFLG
+670 TVSINDPDDDIFLG
-684 VDAKVKIYAASAK
+684 VDAKVKIHAASAK
-697 NVVTLPVEVVNIGKE
+697 NVVTLPVEVVNIGKD

-726 RNITTGISSEDYVEI
+726 RDITTGISSEDYVEVI
-741 TDGIKEGEEVI
+741 DGIKEGEEVI
-752 ADLGDYTE
+752 SDLGDYTE
-760 GMEVQAVPEQTGE
+760 GMEVQAVSEQTGE

>member
-25 TVAGQRNSTENQIP
+25 TVAGQRNSKETQIS
-39 QVQVVIAEKGDVE
+39 QVPVVTAGMGDVE
-52 EIVDAT
+52 EIIDAT

-82 AQGDVVK
+82 SQGDVIK

-104 DNRKAELNLKSTKYD
+104 DNQKAELNLKSTKYD

-147 IKDKKAYVSSLKS
+147 IKDKKAYVASLKS
-160 QISAAATAAQ
+160 QISAATA
-170 REAAAQA
+170 
-177 IIGAAAVLVVAGG
+177 
-190 VTVAGQRN
+190 
-198 STENQIP
+198 
-205 QVQVV
+205 
-210 IAEKGD
+210 
-216 VEEIVDAT
+216 
-224 GTVGSEE
+224 
-231 EKTYYS
+231 
-237 PVNAEL
+237 
-243 KTVSFAQGD
+243 
-252 VVKKGTKLIEFN
+252 
-264 TEDLEK
+264 
-270 DNRKA
+270 
-275 ELNLKSTK
+275 
-283 YDTKDTRNKSDKAE
+283 
-297 KKQKDAK
+297 
-304 KNVQELEKKIKDKK
+304 
-318 AYVSSLKSQI
+318 
-328 SAAATAAQREAA
+328 AAQREAA

-366 KKQEEIQ
+366 KKQQEIQ
-373 SKYQAALY
+373 RKYQAALN

-391 QQQLSD
+391 QQKLSE
-397 LNAQYNQ
+397 LNSQYNQ
-404 AQSDYNQADTTYQMA
+404 AQSTYNQADTAYQMA
-419 FATWQADPSDENTQ
+419 FATWQADPSDENIQ
-433 ALDNAETARTQAQLA
+433 ALNAAETSRTQAQIA
-448 MQQAQQTYNDL
+448 MQQAKQAYEDY

-464 KMPVLSDFT
+464 QMPDLSDFT
-473 ESSADYSWGI
+473 QNSSGSLEEFTDGTEDDTSEDDTASGDY
-483 SDGSDA
+483 A
-489 DDSDGEDSSSY
+489 
-500 GYDYSGSD
+500 YSGSD
-508 GGTVTAD
+508 SSAVTAD
-515 TSALESALETAS
+515 TSALESALESAS

-568 DAKSAEE
+568 DAKSAKE
-575 LVKEGKK
+575 LVEEGKK

-590 IISKADIKQGA
+590 IVSKADIKQGA

-608 LFTIENTD
+608 LFTIQNTD

-629 NTVKE
+629 DTVKE
-634 GQSVEITLGDNT
+634 GQSAEITLGDNT

-670 TVSIDNPDEDIFLG
+670 TVSINDPDDDIFLG
-684 VDAKVKIYAASAK
+684 VDAKVKIHAASAK
-697 NVVTLPVEVVNIGKE
+697 NVVTLPVEVVNIGKD

-726 RNITTGISSEDYVEI
+726 RDITTGISSEDYVEVI
-741 TDGIKEGEEVI
+741 DGIKEGEEVI
-752 ADLGDYTE
+752 SDLGDYTE
-760 GMEVQAVPEQTGE
+760 GMEVQAVSEQTGE

>member
-25 TVAGQRNSTENQIP
+25 TVAGQRDSKETQIP
-39 QVQVVIAEKGDVE
+39 QVPVVTAEMGDVE

-82 AQGDVVK
+82 SQGDVIK

-104 DNRKAELNLKSTKYD
+104 DNQKAELNLKSTKYD

-147 IKDKKAYVSSLKS
+147 IKDKKAYVASLKS
-160 QISAAATAAQ
+160 QISAATA
-170 REAAAQA
+170 
-177 IIGAAAVLVVAGG
+177 
-190 VTVAGQRN
+190 
-198 STENQIP
+198 
-205 QVQVV
+205 
-210 IAEKGD
+210 
-216 VEEIVDAT
+216 
-224 GTVGSEE
+224 
-231 EKTYYS
+231 
-237 PVNAEL
+237 
-243 KTVSFAQGD
+243 
-252 VVKKGTKLIEFN
+252 
-264 TEDLEK
+264 
-270 DNRKA
+270 
-275 ELNLKSTK
+275 
-283 YDTKDTRNKSDKAE
+283 
-297 KKQKDAK
+297 
-304 KNVQELEKKIKDKK
+304 
-318 AYVSSLKSQI
+318 
-328 SAAATAAQREAA
+328 AAQREAA

-366 KKQEEIQ
+366 KKQQEIQ
-373 SKYQAALY
+373 RKYQAALN

-391 QQQLSD
+391 QQKLSE
-397 LNAQYNQ
+397 LNSQYNQ
-404 AQSDYNQADTTYQMA
+404 AQSTYNQADTAYQMA
-419 FATWQADPSDENTQ
+419 FATWQADPSDENIQ
-433 ALDNAETARTQAQLA
+433 ALNAAETSRTQAQIA
-448 MQQAQQTYNDL
+448 MQQAKQAYEDY

-464 KMPVLSDFT
+464 QMPDLSDFT
-473 ESSADYSWGI
+473 QNSSGSLEEFT
-483 SDGSDA
+483 DGTE
-489 DDSDGEDSSSY
+489 DDSSEDDTASGDY
-500 GYDYSGSD
+500 AYSGSD
-508 GGTVTAD
+508 SSAVTAD
-515 TSALESALETAS
+515 TSALESALESAS

-568 DAKSAEE
+568 DAKSAKE
-575 LVKEGKK
+575 LVEEGKK

-590 IISKADIKQGA
+590 IVSKADIKQGA
-601 AVTQGME
+601 AATQGME
-608 LFTIENTD
+608 LFTIQNTD

-629 NTVKE
+629 DTVKE
-634 GQSVEITLGDNT
+634 GQSAEITLGDNT

-670 TVSIDNPDEDIFLG
+670 TVSINDPDDDIFLG
-684 VDAKVKIYAASAK
+684 VDAKVKIHAASAK
-697 NVVTLPVEVVNIGKE
+697 NVVTLPVEVVNIGKD

-726 RNITTGISSEDYVEI
+726 RDITTGISSEDYVEVI
-741 TDGIKEGEEVI
+741 DGIKEGEEVI
-752 ADLGDYTE
+752 SDLGDYTE
-760 GMEVQAVPEQTGE
+760 GMEVQAVSEQTGE

>member
-25 TVAGQRNSTENQIP
+25 TVAGQRNSKETQIP
-39 QVQVVIAEKGDVE
+39 QVPVVTAEMGEVE

-82 AQGDVVK
+82 SQGDVIK

-104 DNRKAELNLKSTKYD
+104 DNQKAELNLKSTKYD

-147 IKDKKAYVSSLKS
+147 IKDKKAYVASLKS
-160 QISAAATAAQ
+160 QISAATA
-170 REAAAQA
+170 
-177 IIGAAAVLVVAGG
+177 
-190 VTVAGQRN
+190 
-198 STENQIP
+198 
-205 QVQVV
+205 
-210 IAEKGD
+210 
-216 VEEIVDAT
+216 
-224 GTVGSEE
+224 
-231 EKTYYS
+231 
-237 PVNAEL
+237 
-243 KTVSFAQGD
+243 
-252 VVKKGTKLIEFN
+252 
-264 TEDLEK
+264 
-270 DNRKA
+270 
-275 ELNLKSTK
+275 
-283 YDTKDTRNKSDKAE
+283 
-297 KKQKDAK
+297 
-304 KNVQELEKKIKDKK
+304 
-318 AYVSSLKSQI
+318 
-328 SAAATAAQREAA
+328 AAQREAA

-351 QAQQQEAQAKAQAEA
+351 QAQQQEAQAKDQAEA
-366 KKQEEIQ
+366 KKQQEIQ
-373 SKYQAALY
+373 RKYQAALN

-391 QQQLSD
+391 QQKLSE
-397 LNAQYNQ
+397 LNSQYNQ
-404 AQSDYNQADTTYQMA
+404 AQSTYNQADTAYQMA
-419 FATWQADPSDENTQ
+419 FATWQADPSDENIQ
-433 ALDNAETARTQAQLA
+433 ALNAAETSRTQAQIA
-448 MQQAQQTYNDL
+448 MQQAKQAYEDY

-464 KMPVLSDFT
+464 QMPDLSDFT
-473 ESSADYSWGI
+473 QNSSRSLEEFTDGTEDDTSEDDTASGDY
-483 SDGSDA
+483 A
-489 DDSDGEDSSSY
+489 
-500 GYDYSGSD
+500 YSGSD
-508 GGTVTAD
+508 SSAVTAD
-515 TSALESALETAS
+515 TSALESALESAS

-568 DAKSAEE
+568 DAKSAKE
-575 LVKEGKK
+575 LVEEGKK

-590 IISKADIKQGA
+590 IVSKVDIKQGA
-601 AVTQGME
+601 AATQGME
-608 LFTIENTD
+608 LFTIQNTD

-629 NTVKE
+629 DTVKE
-634 GQSVEITLGDNT
+634 GQSAEITLGDNT

-670 TVSIDNPDEDIFLG
+670 TVSINDPDDDIFLG
-684 VDAKVKIYAASAK
+684 VDAKVKIHAASAK
-697 NVVTLPVEVVNIGKE
+697 NVVTLPVEVVNIGKD

-726 RNITTGISSEDYVEI
+726 RDITTGISSEDYVEVI
-741 TDGIKEGEEVI
+741 DGIKEGEEVI
-752 ADLGDYTE
+752 SDLGDYTE
-760 GMEVQAVPEQTGE
+760 GMEVQAVSEQTGE

>member
-25 TVAGQRNSTENQIP
+25 TVAGQRDSKETQIP
-39 QVQVVIAEKGDVE
+39 QVPVVTAEMGDVE

-82 AQGDVVK
+82 SQGDVIK

-104 DNRKAELNLKSTKYD
+104 DNQKAELNLKSTKYD

-147 IKDKKAYVSSLKS
+147 IKDKKAYVASLKS
-160 QISAAATAAQ
+160 QISAATA
-170 REAAAQA
+170 
-177 IIGAAAVLVVAGG
+177 
-190 VTVAGQRN
+190 
-198 STENQIP
+198 
-205 QVQVV
+205 
-210 IAEKGD
+210 
-216 VEEIVDAT
+216 
-224 GTVGSEE
+224 
-231 EKTYYS
+231 
-237 PVNAEL
+237 
-243 KTVSFAQGD
+243 
-252 VVKKGTKLIEFN
+252 
-264 TEDLEK
+264 
-270 DNRKA
+270 
-275 ELNLKSTK
+275 
-283 YDTKDTRNKSDKAE
+283 
-297 KKQKDAK
+297 
-304 KNVQELEKKIKDKK
+304 
-318 AYVSSLKSQI
+318 
-328 SAAATAAQREAA
+328 AAQREAA

-366 KKQEEIQ
+366 KKQQEIQ
-373 SKYQAALY
+373 RKYQAALN

-391 QQQLSD
+391 QQKLSE
-397 LNAQYNQ
+397 LNSQYNQ
-404 AQSDYNQADTTYQMA
+404 AQSTYNQADTAYQMA
-419 FATWQADPSDENTQ
+419 FATWQADPSDENIQ
-433 ALDNAETARTQAQLA
+433 ALNAAETSRTQAQIA
-448 MQQAQQTYNDL
+448 MQQAKQAYEDY

-464 KMPVLSDFT
+464 QMPDLSDFT
-473 ESSADYSWGI
+473 QNSSGSLEEFTDGTEDDTSEDDTASGDY
-483 SDGSDA
+483 A
-489 DDSDGEDSSSY
+489 
-500 GYDYSGSD
+500 YSGSD
-508 GGTVTAD
+508 SSAVTAD
-515 TSALESALETAS
+515 TSALESALESAS

-568 DAKSAEE
+568 DAKSAKE
-575 LVKEGKK
+575 LVEEGKK

-590 IISKADIKQGA
+590 IVSKADIKQGA

-608 LFTIENTD
+608 LFTIQNTD

-629 NTVKE
+629 DTVKE
-634 GQSVEITLGDNT
+634 GQSAEITLGDNT

-670 TVSIDNPDEDIFLG
+670 TVSINDPDDDIFLG
-684 VDAKVKIYAASAK
+684 VDAKVKIHAASAK
-697 NVVTLPVEVVNIGKE
+697 NVVTLPVEVVNIGKD

-726 RNITTGISSEDYVEI
+726 RDITTGISSEDYVEVI
-741 TDGIKEGEEVI
+741 DGIKEGEEVI
-752 ADLGDYTE
+752 SDLGDYTE
-760 GMEVQAVPEQTGE
+760 GMEVQAVSEQTGE

>member
-25 TVAGQRNSTENQIP
+25 TVAGQRNSKDTQIP
-39 QVQVVIAEKGDVE
+39 QVPVVTAEMGDVE

-82 AQGDVVK
+82 SQGDVIK

-104 DNRKAELNLKSTKYD
+104 DNQKAELNLKSTKYD

-147 IKDKKAYVSSLKS
+147 IKDKKAYVASLKS
-160 QISAAATAAQ
+160 QISAATA
-170 REAAAQA
+170 
-177 IIGAAAVLVVAGG
+177 
-190 VTVAGQRN
+190 
-198 STENQIP
+198 
-205 QVQVV
+205 
-210 IAEKGD
+210 
-216 VEEIVDAT
+216 
-224 GTVGSEE
+224 
-231 EKTYYS
+231 
-237 PVNAEL
+237 
-243 KTVSFAQGD
+243 
-252 VVKKGTKLIEFN
+252 
-264 TEDLEK
+264 
-270 DNRKA
+270 
-275 ELNLKSTK
+275 
-283 YDTKDTRNKSDKAE
+283 
-297 KKQKDAK
+297 
-304 KNVQELEKKIKDKK
+304 
-318 AYVSSLKSQI
+318 
-328 SAAATAAQREAA
+328 AAQREAA

-366 KKQEEIQ
+366 KKQQEIQ
-373 SKYQAALY
+373 RKYQAALN

-391 QQQLSD
+391 QQKLSE
-397 LNAQYNQ
+397 LNSQYNQ
-404 AQSDYNQADTTYQMA
+404 AQSTYNQADTAYQMA
-419 FATWQADPSDENTQ
+419 FATWQADPSDENIQ
-433 ALDNAETARTQAQLA
+433 ALNAAETSRTQAQIA
-448 MQQAQQTYNDL
+448 MQQAKQAYEDY

-464 KMPVLSDFT
+464 QMPDLADFT
-473 ESSADYSWGI
+473 QNSSGSLEEFTDGTEDDTSEEDTASGDY
-483 SDGSDA
+483 A
-489 DDSDGEDSSSY
+489 
-500 GYDYSGSD
+500 YSGSD
-508 GGTVTAD
+508 SSAVTAD
-515 TSALESALETAS
+515 TSALESALESAS

-568 DAKSAEE
+568 DAKSAKE
-575 LVKEGKK
+575 LVEEGKK

-590 IISKADIKQGA
+590 IVSKADIKQGA
-601 AVTQGME
+601 AATQGME
-608 LFTIENTD
+608 LFTIQNTD

-629 NTVKE
+629 DTVKE
-634 GQSVEITLGDNT
+634 GQSAEITLGDNT

-670 TVSIDNPDEDIFLG
+670 TVSINDPDDDIFLG
-684 VDAKVKIYAASAK
+684 VDAKVKIHAASAK
-697 NVVTLPVEVVNIGKE
+697 NVVTLPVEVVNIGKD

-726 RNITTGISSEDYVEI
+726 RDITTGISSEDYVEVI
-741 TDGIKEGEEVI
+741 DGIKEGEEVI
-752 ADLGDYTE
+752 SDLGDYTE
-760 GMEVQAVPEQTGE
+760 GMEVQAVSEQTGE

>member
-25 TVAGQRNSTENQIP
+25 TVAGQRNSKETQIP
-39 QVQVVIAEKGDVE
+39 QVPVVTAEMGDVE

-82 AQGDVVK
+82 SQGDVIK

-104 DNRKAELNLKSTKYD
+104 DNQKAELNLKSTKYD

-147 IKDKKAYVSSLKS
+147 IKDKKAYVASLKS
-160 QISAAATAAQ
+160 QISAATA
-170 REAAAQA
+170 
-177 IIGAAAVLVVAGG
+177 
-190 VTVAGQRN
+190 
-198 STENQIP
+198 
-205 QVQVV
+205 
-210 IAEKGD
+210 
-216 VEEIVDAT
+216 
-224 GTVGSEE
+224 
-231 EKTYYS
+231 
-237 PVNAEL
+237 
-243 KTVSFAQGD
+243 
-252 VVKKGTKLIEFN
+252 
-264 TEDLEK
+264 
-270 DNRKA
+270 
-275 ELNLKSTK
+275 
-283 YDTKDTRNKSDKAE
+283 
-297 KKQKDAK
+297 
-304 KNVQELEKKIKDKK
+304 
-318 AYVSSLKSQI
+318 
-328 SAAATAAQREAA
+328 AAQREAA

-366 KKQEEIQ
+366 KKQQEIQ
-373 SKYQAALY
+373 RKYQAALN

-391 QQQLSD
+391 QQKLSE
-397 LNAQYNQ
+397 LNSQYNQ
-404 AQSDYNQADTTYQMA
+404 AQSTYNQADTAYQMA
-419 FATWQADPSDENTQ
+419 FATWQADPSDENIQ
-433 ALDNAETARTQAQLA
+433 ALNAAETSRTQAQIA
-448 MQQAQQTYNDL
+448 MQQAKQAYEDY

-464 KMPVLSDFT
+464 QMPDLADFT
-473 ESSADYSWGI
+473 QNSSGSLEEFTDGTEDDTSEEDTASGDY
-483 SDGSDA
+483 A
-489 DDSDGEDSSSY
+489 
-500 GYDYSGSD
+500 YSGSD
-508 GGTVTAD
+508 SSAVTVD
-515 TSALESALETAS
+515 TSALESALESAS

-568 DAKSAEE
+568 DAKSAKE
-575 LVKEGKK
+575 LVEEGKK

-590 IISKADIKQGA
+590 IVSKADIKQGA

-608 LFTIENTD
+608 LFTIQNTD

-629 NTVKE
+629 DTVKE
-634 GQSVEITLGDNT
+634 GQSAEITLGDNT

-670 TVSIDNPDEDIFLG
+670 TVSINDPDDDIFLG
-684 VDAKVKIYAASAK
+684 VDAKVKIHAASAK
-697 NVVTLPVEVVNIGKE
+697 NVVTLPVEVVNIGKD

-726 RNITTGISSEDYVEI
+726 RDITTGISSEDYVEVI
-741 TDGIKEGEEVI
+741 DGIKEGEEVI
-752 ADLGDYTE
+752 SDLGDYTE
-760 GMEVQAVPEQTGE
+760 GMEVQAVSEQTGE

>member
-25 TVAGQRNSTENQIP
+25 TVAGQRNSKETQIP
-39 QVQVVIAEKGDVE
+39 QVPVVTAEMGDVE

-82 AQGDVVK
+82 SQGDVIK

-104 DNRKAELNLKSTKYD
+104 DNQKAELNLKSTKYD

-147 IKDKKAYVSSLKS
+147 IKDKKAYVASLKS
-160 QISAAATAAQ
+160 QISVATA
-170 REAAAQA
+170 
-177 IIGAAAVLVVAGG
+177 
-190 VTVAGQRN
+190 
-198 STENQIP
+198 
-205 QVQVV
+205 
-210 IAEKGD
+210 
-216 VEEIVDAT
+216 
-224 GTVGSEE
+224 
-231 EKTYYS
+231 
-237 PVNAEL
+237 
-243 KTVSFAQGD
+243 
-252 VVKKGTKLIEFN
+252 
-264 TEDLEK
+264 
-270 DNRKA
+270 
-275 ELNLKSTK
+275 
-283 YDTKDTRNKSDKAE
+283 
-297 KKQKDAK
+297 
-304 KNVQELEKKIKDKK
+304 
-318 AYVSSLKSQI
+318 
-328 SAAATAAQREAA
+328 AAQREAA

-366 KKQEEIQ
+366 KKQQEIQ
-373 SKYQAALY
+373 RKYQAALN

-391 QQQLSD
+391 QQKLSE
-397 LNAQYNQ
+397 LNSQYNQ
-404 AQSDYNQADTTYQMA
+404 AQSTYNQADTAYQMA
-419 FATWQADPSDENTQ
+419 FATWQADPSDENIQ
-433 ALDNAETARTQAQLA
+433 ALNAAETSRTQAQIA
-448 MQQAQQTYNDL
+448 MQQAKQAYEDY

-464 KMPVLSDFT
+464 QMPDLADFT
-473 ESSADYSWGI
+473 QNSSGFLEEFTDGTEDDTSEEDTASGDY
-483 SDGSDA
+483 A
-489 DDSDGEDSSSY
+489 
-500 GYDYSGSD
+500 YSGSD
-508 GGTVTAD
+508 SSAVTAD
-515 TSALESALETAS
+515 TSALESALESAS

-568 DAKSAEE
+568 DAKSAKE
-575 LVKEGKK
+575 LVEEGKK

-590 IISKADIKQGA
+590 IVSKADIKQGA

-608 LFTIENTD
+608 LFTIQNTD

-629 NTVKE
+629 DTVKE
-634 GQSVEITLGDNT
+634 GQSAEITLGDNT

-670 TVSIDNPDEDIFLG
+670 TVSINDPDDDIFLG
-684 VDAKVKIYAASAK
+684 VDAKVKIHAASAK
-697 NVVTLPVEVVNIGKE
+697 NVVTLPVEVVNIGKD

-726 RNITTGISSEDYVEI
+726 RDITTGISSEDYVEVI
-741 TDGIKEGEEVI
+741 DGIKEGEEVI
-752 ADLGDYTE
+752 SDLGDYTE
-760 GMEVQAVPEQTGE
+760 GMEVQAVSEQTGE
-773 DADE
+773 DANE

>member
-25 TVAGQRNSTENQIP
+25 TVAGQRNSKETQIP
-39 QVQVVIAEKGDVE
+39 QVPVVTAEMGDVE

-82 AQGDVVK
+82 SQGDVIK

-104 DNRKAELNLKSTKYD
+104 DNQKAELNLKSTKYD

-147 IKDKKAYVSSLKS
+147 IKDKKAYVASLKS
-160 QISAAATAAQ
+160 QISAATA
-170 REAAAQA
+170 
-177 IIGAAAVLVVAGG
+177 
-190 VTVAGQRN
+190 
-198 STENQIP
+198 
-205 QVQVV
+205 
-210 IAEKGD
+210 
-216 VEEIVDAT
+216 
-224 GTVGSEE
+224 
-231 EKTYYS
+231 
-237 PVNAEL
+237 
-243 KTVSFAQGD
+243 
-252 VVKKGTKLIEFN
+252 
-264 TEDLEK
+264 
-270 DNRKA
+270 
-275 ELNLKSTK
+275 
-283 YDTKDTRNKSDKAE
+283 
-297 KKQKDAK
+297 
-304 KNVQELEKKIKDKK
+304 
-318 AYVSSLKSQI
+318 
-328 SAAATAAQREAA
+328 AAQREAA

-366 KKQEEIQ
+366 KKQQEIQ
-373 SKYQAALY
+373 RKYQAALN

-391 QQQLSD
+391 QQKLSE
-397 LNAQYNQ
+397 LNSQYNQ
-404 AQSDYNQADTTYQMA
+404 AQSIYNQADTAYQMA
-419 FATWQADPSDENTQ
+419 FATWQADPSDENIQ
-433 ALDNAETARTQAQLA
+433 ALNAAETSRTQAQIA
-448 MQQAQQTYNDL
+448 MQQAKQAYEDY

-464 KMPVLSDFT
+464 QMPDLADFT
-473 ESSADYSWGI
+473 QNSSGSLEEFTDGTEDDTSEEDTASGDY
-483 SDGSDA
+483 A
-489 DDSDGEDSSSY
+489 
-500 GYDYSGSD
+500 YSGSD
-508 GGTVTAD
+508 SSAVTAD
-515 TSALESALETAS
+515 TSALESALESAS
-527 DELAELQS
+527 DELAVLQS

-568 DAKSAEE
+568 DAKSAKE
-575 LVKEGKK
+575 LVEEGKK

-590 IISKADIKQGA
+590 IVSKADIKQGA

-608 LFTIENTD
+608 LFTIQNTD

-629 NTVKE
+629 DTVKE
-634 GQSVEITLGDNT
+634 GQSAEITLGDNT

-670 TVSIDNPDEDIFLG
+670 TVSINDPDDDIFLG
-684 VDAKVKIYAASAK
+684 VDAKVKIHAASAK
-697 NVVTLPVEVVNIGKE
+697 NVVTLPVEVVNIGKD

-726 RNITTGISSEDYVEI
+726 RDITTGISSEDYVEVI
-741 TDGIKEGEEVI
+741 DGIKEGEEVI
-752 ADLGDYTE
+752 SDLGDYTE
-760 GMEVQAVPEQTGE
+760 GMEVQAVSEQTGE

>member
-25 TVAGQRNSTENQIP
+25 TVAGQRNSKETQIP
-39 QVQVVIAEKGDVE
+39 QVPVVTAEMGDVE

-82 AQGDVVK
+82 SQGDVIK

-104 DNRKAELNLKSTKYD
+104 DNQKAELNLKSTKYD

-147 IKDKKAYVSSLKS
+147 IKDKKAYVASLKS
-160 QISAAATAAQ
+160 QISAATA
-170 REAAAQA
+170 
-177 IIGAAAVLVVAGG
+177 
-190 VTVAGQRN
+190 
-198 STENQIP
+198 
-205 QVQVV
+205 
-210 IAEKGD
+210 
-216 VEEIVDAT
+216 
-224 GTVGSEE
+224 
-231 EKTYYS
+231 
-237 PVNAEL
+237 
-243 KTVSFAQGD
+243 
-252 VVKKGTKLIEFN
+252 
-264 TEDLEK
+264 
-270 DNRKA
+270 
-275 ELNLKSTK
+275 
-283 YDTKDTRNKSDKAE
+283 
-297 KKQKDAK
+297 
-304 KNVQELEKKIKDKK
+304 
-318 AYVSSLKSQI
+318 
-328 SAAATAAQREAA
+328 AAQREAA

-366 KKQEEIQ
+366 KKQQEIQ
-373 SKYQAALY
+373 RKYQAALN

-391 QQQLSD
+391 QQKLSE
-397 LNAQYNQ
+397 LNSQYNQ
-404 AQSDYNQADTTYQMA
+404 AQSTYNQADTAYQME
-419 FATWQADPSDENTQ
+419 FATWQADPSDENIQ
-433 ALDNAETARTQAQLA
+433 ALNAAETSRTQAQIA
-448 MQQAQQTYNDL
+448 MQQAKQAYEDY

-464 KMPVLSDFT
+464 QMPDLADFT
-473 ESSADYSWGI
+473 QNSSGSLEEFTDGTEDDTSEEDTASGDY
-483 SDGSDA
+483 A
-489 DDSDGEDSSSY
+489 
-500 GYDYSGSD
+500 YSGSD
-508 GGTVTAD
+508 SSAVTAD
-515 TSALESALETAS
+515 TSALESALESAS

-568 DAKSAEE
+568 DAKSAKE
-575 LVKEGKK
+575 LVEEGKK

-590 IISKADIKQGA
+590 IVSKADIKQGA

-608 LFTIENTD
+608 LFTIQNTD

-629 NTVKE
+629 DTVKE
-634 GQSVEITLGDNT
+634 GQSAEITLGDNT

-670 TVSIDNPDEDIFLG
+670 TVSINDPDDDIFLG
-684 VDAKVKIYAASAK
+684 VDAKVKIHAASAK
-697 NVVTLPVEVVNIGKE
+697 NVVTLPVEVVNIGKD

-726 RNITTGISSEDYVEI
+726 RDITTGISSEDYVEVI
-741 TDGIKEGEEVI
+741 DGIKEGEEVI
-752 ADLGDYTE
+752 SDLGDYTE
-760 GMEVQAVPEQTGE
+760 GMEVQAVSEQTGE

>member
-25 TVAGQRNSTENQIP
+25 TVAGQRNSKETQIP
-39 QVQVVIAEKGDVE
+39 QVPVVTAEMGDVE

-82 AQGDVVK
+82 SQGDVIK

-104 DNRKAELNLKSTKYD
+104 DNQKAELNLKSTKYD

-147 IKDKKAYVSSLKS
+147 IKDKKAYVASLKS
-160 QISAAATAAQ
+160 QISAATA
-170 REAAAQA
+170 
-177 IIGAAAVLVVAGG
+177 
-190 VTVAGQRN
+190 
-198 STENQIP
+198 
-205 QVQVV
+205 
-210 IAEKGD
+210 
-216 VEEIVDAT
+216 
-224 GTVGSEE
+224 
-231 EKTYYS
+231 
-237 PVNAEL
+237 
-243 KTVSFAQGD
+243 
-252 VVKKGTKLIEFN
+252 
-264 TEDLEK
+264 
-270 DNRKA
+270 
-275 ELNLKSTK
+275 
-283 YDTKDTRNKSDKAE
+283 
-297 KKQKDAK
+297 
-304 KNVQELEKKIKDKK
+304 
-318 AYVSSLKSQI
+318 
-328 SAAATAAQREAA
+328 AAQREAA

-366 KKQEEIQ
+366 KKQQEIQ
-373 SKYQAALY
+373 RKYQAALN

-391 QQQLSD
+391 QQKLSE
-397 LNAQYNQ
+397 LNSQYNQ
-404 AQSDYNQADTTYQMA
+404 AQSIYNQADTAYQMA
-419 FATWQADPSDENTQ
+419 FATWQADPSDENIQ
-433 ALDNAETARTQAQLA
+433 ALNAAETSRTQAQIA
-448 MQQAQQTYNDL
+448 MQQAKQAYEDY

-464 KMPVLSDFT
+464 QMPDLADFT
-473 ESSADYSWGI
+473 QNSSGSLEEFTDGTEDDTSEEDTASGDY
-483 SDGSDA
+483 A
-489 DDSDGEDSSSY
+489 
-500 GYDYSGSD
+500 YSGSD
-508 GGTVTAD
+508 SSAVTAD
-515 TSALESALETAS
+515 TSALESALESAS

-568 DAKSAEE
+568 DAKSAKE
-575 LVKEGKK
+575 LVEEGKK

-590 IISKADIKQGA
+590 IVSKADIKQGA

-608 LFTIENTD
+608 LFTIQNTD

-629 NTVKE
+629 DTVKE
-634 GQSVEITLGDNT
+634 GQSAEITLGDNT

-670 TVSIDNPDEDIFLG
+670 TVSINDPDDDIFLG
-684 VDAKVKIYAASAK
+684 VDAKVKIHAASAK
-697 NVVTLPVEVVNIGKE
+697 NVVTLPVEVVNIGKD

-726 RNITTGISSEDYVEI
+726 RDITTGISSEDYVEVI
-741 TDGIKEGEEVI
+741 DGIKEGEEVI
-752 ADLGDYTE
+752 SDLGDYTE
-760 GMEVQAVPEQTGE
+760 GMEVQAVSEQTGE